1 MLGIEYSPCY
11 HCDKTKCS
19 FCELTR
25 YKDSQQKKE
34 ASEMR
39 LIDAYALMRDIGE
52 TVLFSGKPN
61 MVSAESRGA
70 RKVVDRIAAAP
81 TLDAVEI
88 VRCRECQHR
97 IEGTKMCAHPKAIG
111 WDAIE
116 PDDDDFCS
124 YGERRE
130 NEQTRENA

>member
-39 LIDAYALMRDIGE
+39 LIDADAVKDSFCGVCSIKKRYGESSEMCRDYKDLLGNGCSVMRLIE
-52 TVLFSGKPN
+52 
-61 MVSAESRGA
+61 
-70 RKVVDRIAAAP
+70 AAP
-81 TLDAVEI
+81 TVDAVEV
-88 VRCRECQHR
+88 VRCKDCKHY
-97 IEGTKMCAHPKAIG
+97 GTSGCAM
-111 WDAIE
+111 DAFSFDVTE
-116 PDDDDFCS
+116 ESFCS

-130 NEQTRENA
+130 NEQT